1 MKAEHLSLTE
11 PKLVAAALVCGG
23 KLTRTERAANGR
35 LTFILS
41 GIPNDFTTRILN
53 DEVMVSVRSYIA
65 AMDQVLGLI
74 AAHQRERRAP

>member
-1 MKAEHLSLTE
+1 MKAENLSLSE
-11 PKLVAAALVCGG
+11 PKIVAAAIACGG
-23 KLTRTERAANGR
+23 KLARTERAANGR

-41 GIPNDFTTRILN
+41 GIPKNFPTRILN
-53 DEVMVSVRSYIA
+53 DEITVSVRSYIA